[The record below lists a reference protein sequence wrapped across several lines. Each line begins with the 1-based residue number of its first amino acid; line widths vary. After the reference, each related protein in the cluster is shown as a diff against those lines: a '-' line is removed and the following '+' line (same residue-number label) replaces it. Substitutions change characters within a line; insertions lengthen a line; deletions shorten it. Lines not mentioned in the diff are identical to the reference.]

1 MTAARQINSDVD
13 AALDEA
19 RAAFTTRHAKSLNKH
34 IEAAKAMP
42 GGNTR
47 TTLYATP
54 FPITLVKGDGA
65 YVFDLDGNRYIDLV
79 GEYTAGIY
87 GHSHPVIRKAIDRAL
102 DGGIN
107 LGGHNMMEA
116 QLAQAVVDRIPSIEL
131 VRFTNSGTEANLM
144 AISAAR
150 IHTGRKKVLVING
163 GYHGAVFYFTGG
175 GSPINAPFDF
185 VLATYNDIPGTKAL
199 IEKNASELACVIL
212 EPMLGG
218 GGCIPADKAFLQ
230 MLRDETKRIGAILIF
245 DEVMTSRL
253 SPGGLQQVHGITPD
267 MTTLGKYIGG
277 GMSFGAFGGRLDIM
291 SRFDPRKSDA
301 LPHAGTFNNN
311 VLTMSAGLAGMTE
324 VYTPEA
330 ARALNARGEALRARL
345 NELSRKHGAKLQ
357 WTGIGSMLTGHF
369 TLDPIR
375 SPGDAAKADQR
386 LKELAYFD
394 LVARGIWIAK
404 RLMMAL
410 CLPITDKD
418 CDEIVAAV
426 DEFLTARGP
435 LVRA

>member
-1 MTAARQINSDVD
+1 MTAAAKINSDID

-19 RAAFTTRHAKSLNKH
+19 RSAYTVRHAKSLNRH
-34 IEAAKAMP
+34 LEAAKAMP

-47 TTLYATP
+47 TSLFTTP
-54 FPITLVKGDGA
+54 FPVTLVKGEGC
-65 YVFDLDGNRYIDLV
+65 YVHDLDGNTYVDCV

-116 QLAQAVVDRIPSIEL
+116 ELAQAVVDRFPSIDL

-144 AISAAR
+144 AITAAR
-150 IHTGRKKVLVING
+150 IHTGRKTVMVMNG

-175 GSPINAPFDF
+175 GSPVNVPFDF
-185 VLATYNDIPGTKAL
+185 VLTTYNDLEGTRAL
-199 IEKNASELACVIL
+199 IAKHAEDLACVIL

-230 MLRDETKRIGAILIF
+230 MLRDETRRVGAVLIF

-253 SPGGLQQVHGITPD
+253 SPGGLQKAHGITPD

-277 GMSFGAFGGRLDIM
+277 GMSFGAFGGSAEIM
-291 SRFDPRKSDA
+291 GRFDPRRPDA

-324 VYTPEA
+324 IYTPAAAEA
-330 ARALNARGEALRARL
+330 HNARGEALRARL
-345 NELSRKHGAKLQ
+345 NEQARKHGARLQ
-357 WTGIGSMLTGHF
+357 WTGIGSMLTAHF

-375 SPGDAAKADQR
+375 SPADAAKADQK

-394 LVARGIWIAK
+394 LISRGVWIAK

-410 CLPITDKD
+410 TLPMTDTD
-418 CDEIVAAV
+418 CDQIVGAV
-426 DEFLTARGP
+426 DEFLAVRGP